1 MKNTIIDFWKMIW
14 DTNANII
21 VSLYADE
28 KSEVEI

>member
-14 DTNANII
+14 DINANII
-21 VSLYADE
+21 VSLYGDE